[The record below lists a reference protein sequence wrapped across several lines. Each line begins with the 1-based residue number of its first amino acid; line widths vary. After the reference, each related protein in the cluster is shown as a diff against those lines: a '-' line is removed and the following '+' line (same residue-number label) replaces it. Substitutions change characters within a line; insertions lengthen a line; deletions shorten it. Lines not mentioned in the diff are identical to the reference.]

1 MKITLKEISVIA
13 VDVVVGFVVLVLV
26 FPFSQFSVLNTT
38 GGQTDRHTDEQNP

>member
-1 MKITLKEISVIA
+1 MKITLKEINVIA
-13 VDVVVGFVVLVLV
+13 VDVVVGFVVLV